1 MALTSSNAHWPHAID
16 AVVGIEWPLLLVVPW
31 CLWKDVFG
39 KSDSAHG
46 PRSFAERIV
55 WTDVKCLALANK
67 SCQPGTN
74 YKKKKK
80 NTSEKWKKKN
90 GSSLV
95 KVSSSTRRYN
105 NNKVNN
111 NNNDNS
117 NSSDNSNK
125 HNNERG
131 IIAKAFH
138 MSSSFA
144 FPLPTSET
152 SSVCCVWW
160 GVAQKLEIYLWSFC
174 ISFDGENTIQNETMY
189 SLPLLSTPMPMRKGI
204 EAL

>member
-1 MALTSSNAHWPHAID
+1 MALTSSKAHWPHAID

-67 SCQPGTN
+67 SCQSGTN
-74 YKKKKK
+74 YKKKKRIQARSGRRRTGVLLLK
-80 NTSEKWKKKN
+80 CRRLRGVTITIK
-90 GSSLV
+90 
-95 KVSSSTRRYN
+95 STIITTTTT
-105 NNKVNN
+105 
-111 NNNDNS
+111 
-117 NSSDNSNK
+117 NSSNNSNK

>member
-1 MALTSSNAHWPHAID
+1 M
-16 AVVGIEWPLLLVVPW
+16 
-31 CLWKDVFG
+31 
-39 KSDSAHG
+39 
-46 PRSFAERIV
+46 
-55 WTDVKCLALANK
+55 KCLALANK

-74 YKKKKK
+74 YKK
-80 NTSEKWKKKN
+80 NTNQKWKKKN

-111 NNNDNS
+111 NNNDNNNS
-117 NSSDNSNK
+117 NNSNK

-144 FPLPTSET
+144 FPLIPQLSA
-152 SSVCCVWW
+152 CP
-160 GVAQKLEIYLWSFC
+160 KLLQFAA
-174 ISFDGENTIQNETMY
+174 FDEAWHKNWKFIFDLFVYRSTENTIQNETMY